1 MITISYPIPANGLG
15 TDFAQSERP
24 ITYAQSLKN
33 YFINLNG
40 AAERRLGMTPLVSGA
55 IVSGQPTLTRLHE
68 FVARD
73 GTETLLTSTDSGD
86 LYVLGASAWTQVL
99 SVPGSARMLSVQVGN
114 KLIFC
119 NGKDRNFYT
128 DNAGVSFQPLDAIIN
143 EGTTTSPT
151 DTTHLSDS
159 QITDWLT
166 QTNVAINDV
175 IFNETV
181 SAYGIITNGTA
192 GGLVNTVIGI
202 AGTGAGVAAVDQ
214 GVGQVYR
221 VIDTVALN
229 IIPVGTSY
237 DNIAFAGSGTSSTKI
252 AVSALNFASTTIATA
267 DYVYNST
274 RAAVTRVQSVTA
286 NITVNSVSGQVAG
299 DSLVFLKSAMPI
311 TDWLHVNWGRTYYL
325 DAQEPTK
332 VRISSKDDPRDL
344 ATFAKTLDAST
355 YDFGSQQPQGDI
367 LLNMGTFQKYF
378 VAGGRRYLYVFSGID
393 PIADTSAAVVNF
405 SPVAVYPQGVVSRF
419 GLANTGNDLL
429 FISPDGL
436 TNATV
441 SFDSQNLVSNN
452 LSDVI
457 KSTVRQQIIAT
468 TNTDDIQLINYPR
481 RKWIMMK
488 IGPNIYNFNNSP
500 VSGPDGE
507 LKAGTGTWSI
517 FNGKFAQQNH
527 YFLRRNGDLVACGP
541 NGMVYKMDSGFTDD
555 GDIIPAE
562 IVTPWYRLEEP
573 QRSIRVKDGKYIK
586 PIFESGTGV
595 VYTIEAR
602 AGFDSLS
609 SDTAEIVAVGGSQVG
624 VYTVGINP
632 IGGTGVDTAKV
643 PLRWRGEEMQFTL
656 TSNSSAGPDIVTG
669 WTLYGNQYGRR

>member
-1 MITISYPIPANGLG
+1 MITISYSIPTRGLG

-40 AAERRLGMTPLVSGA
+40 AAERRLGMQILVSGA

-68 FVARD
+68 YVDRD
-73 GTETLLTSTDSGD
+73 GTETLMTSTDDGRI
-86 LYVLGASAWTQVL
+86 YVLGASAWTQVL
-99 SVPGSARMLSVQVGN
+99 NVGTSARFLSVQVG
-114 KLIFC
+114 KRLIFC
-119 NGKDRNFYT
+119 NGTDRNIYT
-128 DNAGVSFQPLDAIIN
+128 DDAGSTFKPLEAIIN
-143 EGTTTSPT
+143 EGTTTSGT
-151 DTTHLSDS
+151 DTTHLNDS
-159 QITDWLT
+159 QVTDWLT
-166 QTNVAINDV
+166 QTQVAINDV
-175 IFNETV
+175 VFNETV

-192 GGLVNTVIGI
+192 AGLVHTTIGTG
-202 AGTGAGVAAVDQ
+202 GTGAGLAASNQ
-214 GVGQVYR
+214 ASGQVYR

-229 IIPVGTSY
+229 IVPVGTSY
-237 DNIAFAGSGTSSTKI
+237 DNVAIAGSGTSTTQIS
-252 AVSALNFASTTIATA
+252 VSGLNFSGTTIATA

-274 RAAVTRVQSVTA
+274 RAAVTRVQSVSA
-286 NITVNSVSGQVAG
+286 NISVNSVTGQTSG

-325 DAQEPTK
+325 DGKEPTQ

-344 ATFAKTLDAST
+344 ATFQKTLDASS

-393 PIADTSAAVVNF
+393 PIADTSASTVNF
-405 SPVAVYPQGVVSRF
+405 TPVAVYPQGVVSRF

-457 KSTVRQQIIAT
+457 KSTVRQQIIST
-468 TNTDDIQLINYPR
+468 SNTDDIQLINYPR

-500 VSGPDGE
+500 VAGPDGNLE
-507 LKAGTGTWSI
+507 AGTGTWSL

-527 YFLRRNGDLVACGP
+527 YFLRRNGDLVACGA
-541 NGMVYKMDSGFTDD
+541 NGRVYKMDTGYTDD
-555 GDIIPAE
+555 GDIIPGE
-562 IVTPWYRLEEP
+562 IITPWYRLEEP

-595 VYTIEAR
+595 VYTIQAR

-609 SDTAEIVAVGGSQVG
+609 SDTAMVTAVGGSQVG
-624 VYTVGINP
+624 VYAVGINP

-643 PLRWRGEEMQFTL
+643 SLRWRGEEMQFTL